1 MIVFI
6 RTLPLTLALVALLA
20 FPHFIR
26 GTANDATKLMGMVDQ
41 LQALVE
47 GDTEALEALTAV
59 PFDLPQLRNE
69 QQEDSA
75 WVPLVSRGTG
85 LRQGDLE
92 LAEMLRAIELPMD
105 AHLRRQSVR

>member
-6 RTLPLTLALVALLA
+6 RTLPLTLALVAMLA

-26 GTANDATKLMGMVDQ
+26 GTAEDATDLMGLADQ
-41 LQALVE
+41 LQSLVD
-47 GDTEALEALTAV
+47 GDTEALEALASA
-59 PFDLPQLRNE
+59 PFEFPTFRSAAED
-69 QQEDSA
+69 DSA
-75 WVPLVSRGTG
+75 WVPLVGQGTG
-85 LRQGDLE
+85 LRQGDIE